1 MKKIWSCGE
10 LNPRPLECKSSALPT
25 ELQPQIL
32 SRSFFPLKF
41 TFLFLSK
48 FNKIEIKAIKI
59 LNSEQFSFSYFFIT
73 LINQFGPVFFFILI
87 KSFFMVIYCRR
98 DCMHFIE
105 KNKNWV
111 NAVSRHENF
120 LFFSWLKHRLFIQ
133 NWSEVFVAL
142 DLF

>member
-1 MKKIWSCGE
+1 
-10 LNPRPLECKSSALPT
+10 
-25 ELQPQIL
+25 
-32 SRSFFPLKF
+32 
-41 TFLFLSK
+41 
-48 FNKIEIKAIKI
+48 
-59 LNSEQFSFSYFFIT
+59 
-73 LINQFGPVFFFILI
+73 
-87 KSFFMVIYCRR
+87 MVIYCRR